1 MAAPRSSS
9 RSTKMGA
16 MRALS
21 RRSAGLAVM
30 FACTALLLAGC
41 GEDRETRQNVRP
53 PAPGTPNGPSDVQGI
68 YRSIR
73 QGLLQ
78 LRGDGEFV
86 LIMPE
91 SPGASAGTY
100 TLENG
105 VLTVQTNVCGTAEG
119 EYRVEVAG
127 EQKPGKAT
135 LLFEAISDDCDWRR
149 RSLTVHPWVYADS

>member
-1 MAAPRSSS
+1 MRLPRL
-9 RSTKMGA
+9 RGA
-16 MRALS
+16 GTAVLVAL
-21 RRSAGLAVM
+21 VV
-30 FACTALLLAGC
+30 LLLAGC
-41 GEDRETRQNVRP
+41 GEDRESRQNVRP
-53 PAPGTPNGPSDVQGI
+53 PAPGTPSEPSDVQGI

-100 TLENG
+100 TLEDG
-105 VLTVQTNVCGTAEG
+105 RLTVQTNVCGTAEG
-119 EYRVEVAG
+119 EYRVQVGG
-127 EQKPGKAT
+127 EQKAGKAT
-135 LLFEAISDDCDWRR
+135 LHFEAVSDDCDWRR